1 MLRASISGTSGY
13 YCMGDVGHLL
23 YRCTTSAVV
32 FLHCSLMLVT
42 CYIAVRLL
50 LLSSYI
56 APWCWSLV
64 ISLYDFC
71 CCLLTLLP
79 DVGHVLYRCRT
90 SAVVFLHCS
99 LMLVTC
105 YIAVRLLLLSSYI
118 APWCWSRVISLYD
131 FCCCLL
137 TLLPD
142 VGHLLYRCTTS
153 AVVFLHCTLMLV
165 TCYIAVRLLLL
176 SSYIAPWCWSL
187 VISLYAFCCCLLTL
201 LPVVGHF
208 PCLNSYTGLQV
219 ITESNLNCPLLHIVL
234 LQYIN
239 HLILQ
244 VSCTFL
250 TSPDNSDHLPHSSFL
265 FPELNWTW
273 ASVLSLLLHPSFG
286 MNSQPLW
293 NLVKVLHL
301 SVKI

>member
-13 YCMGDVGHLL
+13 YCRGDVGHLLYRCTTSAVVFYIAPWCWSRVISLYDFCCCLLTLLPDVGHLL

-79 DVGHVLYRCRT
+79 DVGHVLYRCTTSAVVFLHCSLMLVTCYIAVRLLLLSSYIATWCWSLVISLYDFCCCLLTLLPIVGVMLVTCYIAVRLLLLSSYIAPYCRGDVGHLLYRCTT

-131 FCCCLL
+131 FCCRRL

-153 AVVFLHCTLMLV
+153 AVVFFRC
-165 TCYIAVRLLLL
+165 
-176 SSYIAPWCWSL
+176 
-187 VISLYAFCCCLLTL
+187 
-201 LPVVGHF
+201 
-208 PCLNSYTGLQV
+208 
-219 ITESNLNCPLLHIVL
+219 
-234 LQYIN
+234 
-239 HLILQ
+239 
-244 VSCTFL
+244 
-250 TSPDNSDHLPHSSFL
+250 
-265 FPELNWTW
+265 
-273 ASVLSLLLHPSFG
+273 SLL
-286 MNSQPLW
+286 
-293 NLVKVLHL
+293 
-301 SVKI
+301 